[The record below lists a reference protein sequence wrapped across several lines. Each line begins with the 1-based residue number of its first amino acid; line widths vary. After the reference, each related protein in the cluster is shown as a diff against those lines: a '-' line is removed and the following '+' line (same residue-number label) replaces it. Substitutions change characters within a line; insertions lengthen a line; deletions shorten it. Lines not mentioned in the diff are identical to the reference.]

1 MILTIK
7 DNEASAVMNFSQ
19 GNFKMYPNPAVET
32 LNFSNAQNI
41 AKVEFIDLSG
51 RILKSVK
58 NTDLSNSELNVQL
71 NNLKGMLFVR
81 ITNLTGQS
89 FVDRLFVK

>member
-1 MILTIK
+1 
-7 DNEASAVMNFSQ
+7 
-19 GNFKMYPNPAVET
+19 MYPNPAVET
-32 LNFSNAQNI
+32 VNFNNAQNI

-51 RILKSVK
+51 RIVKSLKNS
-58 NTDLSNSELNVQL
+58 NFSNSELNVQL
-71 NNLKGMLFVR
+71 DNFKGMLFVR